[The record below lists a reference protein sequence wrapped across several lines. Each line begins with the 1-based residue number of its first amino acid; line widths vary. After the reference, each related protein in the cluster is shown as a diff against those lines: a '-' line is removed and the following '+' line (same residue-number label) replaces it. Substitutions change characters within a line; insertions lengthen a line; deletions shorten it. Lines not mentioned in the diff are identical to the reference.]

1 MKKTPSPP
9 NIALFLLRL
18 TLPDDVKDS
27 VIGDLEEEMAAL
39 SGWNSLRVRLWFFHH
54 AIVISAHYF
63 VDRRL
68 RRTIRGSAS
77 SLGETGLECSISHA
91 ENRKGDGSMS
101 SIWQDLCY
109 GLRLLR
115 KSPGFTSVAVISLAL
130 GIGANTAIFQ
140 LLNAVRLR
148 SLPVPRPNEL
158 AEVKIANTDSRS
170 GSFSSSHPSITNPQ
184 WEYIRD
190 HQGAF
195 SGAFAWSE
203 DSFNLAQG
211 GQVRPARGMW
221 VSGDF
226 FKVLGV
232 TPALGRIF
240 TSADDKRGCGT
251 GGVVISHSFWQ
262 REFGGAPGAV
272 GGKLTL
278 DGQPFE
284 VIGVT
289 APGFFGLEVGRSF
302 DIAVPICAE
311 QMVKGENSRLDMR
324 HGWWLTVMGRLKPGL
339 TIDQATA
346 QLDAI
351 SPALF
356 QETVPPVYNPPGKDN
371 YLKFKLGAFPAG
383 SGLSN
388 LRRQYE
394 YSLWLLLGIAG
405 LVLLIACANLANLM
419 LARAS
424 IREREIAVRLALG
437 ASRGRLIRQLLAESL
452 LLSAI
457 GAVIGA
463 FIAQGLSRFLVSF
476 ISQQGRAL
484 FLDLSPDWRLLAFMA
499 GLAIFTCILFGL
511 TPAFRATRTTPG
523 AVLKAAGR
531 GLTASR
537 ERFGI
542 RRMLVVSQVAL
553 SLILLVGALLFTRSL
568 QKVMGVDPGFKQD
581 GVMVVDLDFSKLKI
595 SKDRRLAYKRDLL
608 DRVRAIPGVDSA
620 ADTLIVPMSGSGW
633 NDSVEILGSDPIK
646 KGIPMFNQ
654 VTPDF
659 FKTLGA
665 TMVAGRDFNDYDTP
679 TAPKVAIV
687 NETFARQLLDGHDPI
702 GKRFQ
707 VETPPGAPAL
717 IYEIIGLVRD
727 TKYYNLREDFKPTAF
742 VAASQAKDHY
752 EGSQFML
759 SSRLPASGLTAA
771 VRQTILEASPEINL
785 DFQIFKTQIRD
796 GLLQERLMATLS
808 GFFGFLAVLLATVGL
823 YGVLSYTVAQRRNEI
838 GVRMALGADRLKIVK
853 LILGDAGI
861 LLAIG
866 LGVGLLLALLGA
878 KAAASMLFG
887 LKPSDPVTIAVAIA
901 ALGAVG
907 TLASYI
913 PARRAAGQDPM
924 AALRDE

>member
-1 MKKTPSPP
+1 MKNTPSPP
-9 NIALFLLRL
+9 NIALLLLRL
-18 TLPDDVKDS
+18 TLPEDVQES

-39 SGWNSLRVRLWFFHH
+39 TGRNPLSARLWFFWH
-54 AIVISAHYF
+54 ATVISGHYF

-68 RRTIRGSAS
+68 RRARGRPVS
-77 SLGETGLECSISHA
+77 SLADAGQECLISHT
-91 ENRKGDGSMS
+91 ENRKRIRSMS
-101 SIWQDLCY
+101 SVWQDLHY
-109 GLRLLR
+109 ALRLMR
-115 KSPGFTSVAVISLAL
+115 KSPGFTAVAVISLAL

-158 AEVKIANTDSRS
+158 AEVKIANSDSRS
-170 GSFSSSHPSITNPQ
+170 GSFSSSHSSITNPQ
-184 WEYIRD
+184 WEYLRD
-190 HQGAF
+190 HQEAF
-195 SGAFAWSE
+195 SGVFAWSE
-203 DSFNLAQG
+203 DTFNLAEG
-211 GQVRPARGMW
+211 GQVRPARGLW

-232 TPALGRIF
+232 APVLGRVF
-240 TSADDKRGCGT
+240 TPADDKRGCGT
-251 GGVVISHSFWQ
+251 GGVVISNSFWR

-278 DGQPFE
+278 EGQPFE
-284 VIGVT
+284 IIGVT
-289 APGFFGLEVGRSF
+289 PPGFFGLEVGRYF
-302 DIAVPICAE
+302 DVAVPICAE
-311 QMVKGENSRLDMR
+311 RTIKGEYSRLDMR
-324 HGWWLTVMGRLKPGL
+324 HGWWLTVMGRLKPEW
-339 TIDQATA
+339 TIDQASA
-346 QLDAI
+346 QLAAI

-356 QETVPPVYNPPGKDN
+356 QETVPPIYNPPGKDN
-371 YLKFKLGAFPAG
+371 YLKFKLGAFPDG
-383 SGLSN
+383 SGVSN
-388 LRRQYE
+388 LRDQYE

-424 IREREIAVRLALG
+424 VREREIAVRLALG

-452 LLSAI
+452 LLAAV

-463 FIAQGLSRFLVSF
+463 IIAQGLSRFLVSF

-499 GLAIFTCILFGL
+499 GLAVFTCILFGL

-523 AVLKAAGR
+523 AVLKAGGR

-537 ERFGI
+537 ERFGL
-542 RRMLVVSQVAL
+542 RRILVVSQVAI
-553 SLILLVGALLFTRSL
+553 SMILLVGAILFARSL
-568 QKVMGVDPGFKQD
+568 QKIMGVDPGFKQD
-581 GVMVVDLDFSKLKI
+581 GVMTLDLDFSKLKLP
-595 SKDRRLAYKRDLL
+595 KDRRLAYKRDLL

-620 ADTLIVPMSGSGW
+620 ADARIVPLSGNGW
-633 NDSVEILGSDPIK
+633 NDSVEILGSAPVK
-646 KGIPMFNQ
+646 QGVPMFNR

-665 TMVAGRDFNDYDTP
+665 TMVAGRDFNDHDTL
-679 TAPKVAIV
+679 TAQKVAIV
-687 NETFARQLLDGHDPI
+687 NETFVRQLLDGHDPI

-707 VETPPGAPAL
+707 VETPPGEPAL
-717 IYEIIGLVRD
+717 IYEIIGLVKD
-727 TKYYNLREDFKPTAF
+727 TKYYNLRENFRPTAF
-742 VAASQAKDHY
+742 VAASQTNDQD
-752 EGSQFML
+752 EGSQFIIN
-759 SSRLPASGLTAA
+759 SSIPAGGLTAA
-771 VRQTILEASPEINL
+771 VRRTILEASPDISL
-785 DFQIFKTQIRD
+785 DFHIFKTQIRD

-808 GFFGFLAVLLATVGL
+808 GFFGLLAVLLATVGL

-838 GVRMALGADRLKIVK
+838 GIRMSLGADRLKIVK
-853 LILGDAGI
+853 LIMGDAGI
-861 LLAIG
+861 LLAVG

-878 KAAASMLFG
+878 KAASSMLFG
-887 LKPSDPVTIAVAIA
+887 LKPSDPVTIALAIA

-907 TLASYI
+907 TLAGYL

>member
-1 MKKTPSPP
+1 MKNTPSPP
-9 NIALFLLRL
+9 DIALFLLRL
-18 TLPDDVKDS
+18 TLPDDVQES

-39 SGWNSLRVRLWFFHH
+39 TGWSSLRVRLWFFWH
-54 AIVISAHYF
+54 ATVISGHYF
-63 VDRRL
+63 IDRRSRKTH
-68 RRTIRGSAS
+68 RRSVS
-77 SLGETGLECSISHA
+77 SLEEAGREYSTSQA
-91 ENRKGDGSMS
+91 EKRKGVGSMS
-101 SIWQDLCY
+101 SVWQDLRY

-115 KSPGFTSVAVISLAL
+115 KSPGFTAVAVISLAL

-148 SLPVPRPNEL
+148 SLPVRSPNEL
-158 AEVKIANTDSRS
+158 AEAKIANSDSRS
-170 GSFSSSHPSITNPQ
+170 GNFSSSHPSITNPQ

-190 HQGAF
+190 HQEAF
-195 SGAFAWSE
+195 SGVFAWSE
-203 DSFNLAQG
+203 DTFNLAKG

-232 TPALGRIF
+232 APVLGRVF
-240 TSADDKRGCGT
+240 TAADDKRGCGT
-251 GGVVISHSFWQ
+251 GGVVISHSFWR
-262 REFGGAPGAV
+262 REFGGATGAV

-284 VIGVT
+284 IIGVT
-289 APGFFGLEVGRSF
+289 PPGFFGLEVGRSF
-302 DIAVPICAE
+302 DVAVPICAE
-311 QMVKGENSRLDMR
+311 RTIKGEYSRLDLR
-324 HGWWLTVMGRLKPGL
+324 HGWWLTVMGRLKPGW
-339 TIDQATA
+339 TIDQAGA
-346 QLDAI
+346 QLAAI

-356 QETVPPVYNPPGKDN
+356 QETLPPIYNQSGKDN

-383 SGLSN
+383 SGVSN
-388 LRRQYE
+388 LREQYE

-424 IREREIAVRLALG
+424 VREREIAVRLALG

-452 LLSAI
+452 LLAAI

-499 GLAIFTCILFGL
+499 GLAVFTCILFGL

-523 AVLKAAGR
+523 AVLKAGGR

-537 ERFGI
+537 ERFGL

-553 SLILLVGALLFTRSL
+553 SLILLVGALLFARSL
-568 QKVMGVDPGFKQD
+568 QKIMNVDPGFKQD
-581 GVMVVDLDFSKLKI
+581 GVLVAELDFSKLKLP
-595 SKDRRLAYKRDLL
+595 KDRRLTYKQDLL
-608 DRVRAIPGVDSA
+608 DRVRAISGVDSA
-620 ADTLIVPMSGSGW
+620 ADAFIVPMSGSGW

-646 KGIPMFNQ
+646 RGIPMFNQ

-659 FKTLGA
+659 FKTLGS
-665 TMVAGRDFNDYDTP
+665 TMVAGRDFNDHDTL

-687 NETFARQLLDGHDPI
+687 NESFVRQLLDGHDPI

-707 VETPPGAPAL
+707 VETPPGEPAL
-717 IYEIIGLVRD
+717 IYEIIGLVKD
-727 TKYYNLREDFKPTAF
+727 TKYYNLRENFRPTAF
-742 VAASQAKDHY
+742 VASSQAKDHD
-752 EGSQFML
+752 EDSQL
-759 SSRLPASGLTAA
+759 IISSSLPAGGLTAA
-771 VRQTILEASPEINL
+771 VRRTILEASPEIDL
-785 DFQIFKTQIRD
+785 DFHIFKTQIRD

-808 GFFGFLAVLLATVGL
+808 GFFGLLAVLLATVGL

-838 GVRMALGADRLKIVK
+838 GIRMSLGADRLKILR
-853 LILGDAGI
+853 LIMGDAGI
-861 LLAIG
+861 LLVIG
-866 LGVGLLLALLGA
+866 LGVGLLLSLLGA
-878 KAAASMLFG
+878 KAASSMLYG
-887 LKPSDPVTIAVAIA
+887 LKPSDPVTITVAIA

-907 TLASYI
+907 TLASYL

>member
-18 TLPDDVKDS
+18 TLPDDVKES

-39 SGWNSLRVRLWFFHH
+39 SGRKSFGVRLWFFWQ
-54 AIVISAHYF
+54 AIVISCHYF

-68 RRTIRGSAS
+68 RRTFRRSVS
-77 SLGETGLECSISHA
+77 SLGEARRECSIPHA

-101 SIWQDLCY
+101 SVWQDLHY

-115 KSPGFTSVAVISLAL
+115 KAPGFTAVAVISLAL

-140 LLNAVRLR
+140 LLNSVRLR

-158 AEVKIANTDSRS
+158 AEAKIANGDSRS

-190 HQGAF
+190 HQEAF

-211 GQVRPARGMW
+211 GQVRPARGIW

-232 TPALGRIF
+232 TPVLGRVF
-240 TSADDKRGCGT
+240 TPADDRRGCGT

-278 DGQPFE
+278 DGHPFE

-289 APGFFGLEVGRSF
+289 PPGFFGLEVGRSF
-302 DIAVPICAE
+302 DLAVPICAE
-311 QMVKGENSRLDMR
+311 QTVKGEYSRLDMR

-346 QLDAI
+346 QLAAI

-356 QETVPPVYNPPGKDN
+356 QETVPPVYNPPGKDS

-383 SGLSN
+383 SGVSN

-394 YSLWLLLGIAG
+394 YSLLLLLGIAG

-424 IREREIAVRLALG
+424 VREREIAVRLALG
-437 ASRGRLIRQLLAESL
+437 ASRVRLIRQLLAESL
-452 LLSAI
+452 LLAVI

-463 FIAQGLSRFLVSF
+463 FVAQGLSRFLISF
-476 ISQQGRAL
+476 ISQQGRSL

-499 GLAIFTCILFGL
+499 GLAVFTCILFGL
-511 TPAFRATRTTPG
+511 APAFRATRTTPG
-523 AVLKAAGR
+523 AVLKSGGR

-537 ERFGI
+537 ERFGL

-553 SLILLVGALLFTRSL
+553 SLILLVGALLFARSL
-568 QKVMGVDPGFKQD
+568 QKIMNVDPGFKQD
-581 GVMVVDLDFSKLKI
+581 GVMTVNLDFSKLKLP
-595 SKDRRLAYKRDLL
+595 KDRRLAYERDLL

-620 ADTLIVPMSGSGW
+620 ADAMIVPMSGSGW
-633 NDSVEILGSDPIK
+633 NDSVEILGADPIK

-665 TMVAGRDFNDYDTP
+665 TMVAGRDFNDHDTP

-727 TKYYNLREDFKPTAF
+727 TKYYNLLEDFKPTAF
-742 VAASQAKDHY
+742 VAASQVKDHD
-752 EGSQFML
+752 EGSQFMI
-759 SSRLPASGLTAA
+759 SSSLASSGLTAA
-771 VRQTILEASPEINL
+771 VRQTILEASPEISL
-785 DFQIFKTQIRD
+785 DFRIFKTQIRD

-838 GVRMALGADRLKIVK
+838 GVRMALGADRYKIVK
-853 LILGDAGI
+853 LIMGDAGI
-861 LLAIG
+861 LLAFG

-878 KAAASMLFG
+878 KAADSMLFG
-887 LKPSDPVTIAVAIA
+887 LKPRDPVTIAVAIA

-907 TLASYI
+907 ALASYL

>member
-1 MKKTPSPP
+1 MKKSPSPP
-9 NIALFLLRL
+9 TIAIFLLRL
-18 TLPDDVKDS
+18 TLPDDVKES

-39 SGWNSLRVRLWFFHH
+39 TGGSSLRVRAWFFWH
-54 AIVISAHYF
+54 AVTISGHYF

-68 RRTIRGSAS
+68 RQPYRRAVS
-77 SLGETGLECSISHA
+77 SLEESGREYSVSQT
-91 ENRKGDGSMS
+91 ENKKRTRSMS
-101 SIWQDLCY
+101 SIWQDLHY

-115 KSPGFTSVAVISLAL
+115 KSPGFTAVAVISLAL

-148 SLPVPRPNEL
+148 SLPVLNPNEL

-170 GSFSSSHPSITNPQ
+170 GAFSSSHPSITNPQ

-190 HQGAF
+190 HQEAF
-195 SGAFAWSE
+195 SGVFAWSE
-203 DSFNLAQG
+203 DTFNLAQG
-211 GQVRPARGMW
+211 GQVRPARGLW

-232 TPALGRIF
+232 APVLGRVF
-240 TSADDKRGCGT
+240 TPADDKRGCGA
-251 GGVVISHSFWQ
+251 GGVVISNSFWR
-262 REFGGAPGAV
+262 REFGGAAGAV
-272 GGKLTL
+272 GGKITL
-278 DGQPFE
+278 DGQPFDI
-284 VIGVT
+284 IGVT
-289 APGFFGLEVGRSF
+289 SPGFFGLEVGRSF
-302 DIAVPICAE
+302 DVAVPICSE
-311 QMVKGENSRLDMR
+311 RTIKGEYSRLDLR
-324 HGWWLTVMGRLKPGL
+324 HGWWLTVMGRLKPEW
-339 TIDQATA
+339 TIDQASA
-346 QLDAI
+346 QLAAI

-356 QETVPPVYNPPGKDN
+356 QETLPPVYNSSGKDN
-371 YLKFKLGAFPAG
+371 YLKFKLGAIPAG
-383 SGLSN
+383 SGVSN
-388 LRRQYE
+388 LRQQYE

-424 IREREIAVRLALG
+424 VREREIAVRLALG
-437 ASRGRLIRQLLAESL
+437 ASRMRLIRQLLVESL
-452 LLSAI
+452 LLAAI
-457 GAVIGA
+457 GAVLGA
-463 FIAQGLSRFLVSF
+463 FIAQGLSRFLITF
-476 ISQQGRAL
+476 ISQQGRPL
-484 FLDLSPDWRLLAFMA
+484 FLDLSLDWRLLAFMA
-499 GLAIFTCILFGL
+499 GLAVFTCILFGL

-523 AVLKAAGR
+523 AVLKAGGR
-531 GLTASR
+531 GLTAGR
-537 ERFGI
+537 ERFGL
-542 RRMLVVSQVAL
+542 RRILVVSQVAL

-568 QKVMGVDPGFKQD
+568 QKIMSVDPGFKQD
-581 GVMVVDLDFSKLKI
+581 GVMVAQLDFAKLQL

-620 ADTLIVPMSGSGW
+620 ADAMIVPMSGSGW
-633 NDSVEILGSDPIK
+633 NDSVEILGADPIK

-665 TMVAGRDFNDYDTP
+665 SMVAGRDFNDHDAL

-687 NETFARQLLDGHDPI
+687 NETFVRQLLDGHDPI

-707 VETPPGAPAL
+707 VETPPGEPAL
-717 IYEIIGLVRD
+717 IYEIIGLVKD
-727 TKYYNLREDFKPTAF
+727 TKYYNLREEFRPTVF
-742 VAASQAKDHY
+742 VAASQANNHD
-752 EGSQFML
+752 EDSQFIIA
-759 SSRLPASGLTAA
+759 SSMPAGGLTAA
-771 VRQTILEASPEINL
+771 VRQTILEASPDINL

-808 GFFGFLAVLLATVGL
+808 GFFGLLAMLLATVGL

-838 GVRMALGADRLKIVK
+838 GIRMSLGADRLRIVK
-853 LILGDAGI
+853 LIMGDAGI

-878 KAAASMLFG
+878 KAASSMLFG
-887 LKPSDPVTIAVAIA
+887 LKPRDPMTIALAVA

-907 TLASYI
+907 TLASYL
-913 PARRAAGQDPM
+913 PARRAAKQDPM

>member
-1 MKKTPSPP
+1 M
-9 NIALFLLRL
+9 
-18 TLPDDVKDS
+18 
-27 VIGDLEEEMAAL
+27 
-39 SGWNSLRVRLWFFHH
+39 
-54 AIVISAHYF
+54 
-63 VDRRL
+63 
-68 RRTIRGSAS
+68 S
-77 SLGETGLECSISHA
+77 SL
-91 ENRKGDGSMS
+91 
-101 SIWQDLCY
+101 WQDLRY

-115 KSPGFTSVAVISLAL
+115 KSPGFTAVAVISLAL

-140 LLNAVRLR
+140 LLDAVRLR
-148 SLPVPRPNEL
+148 SLPVARPDEL
-158 AEVKIANTDSRS
+158 AEVKIANTDNRS

-190 HQGAF
+190 HQEAF
-195 SGAFAWSE
+195 SGIFAWSE
-203 DSFNLAQG
+203 DTFNLAQG

-226 FKVLGV
+226 FNVLGV
-232 TPALGRIF
+232 RPVLGRVVTPA
-240 TSADDKRGCGT
+240 DDRRGCGA
-251 GGVVISHSFWQ
+251 GGVVISNSFWQ
-262 REFGGAPGAV
+262 REFGGTPGAV

-284 VIGVT
+284 IIGVT
-289 APGFFGLEVGRSF
+289 PPGFFGLEVGRSF
-302 DIAVPICAE
+302 DVAVPICAE
-311 QMVKGENSRLDMR
+311 QTIKGEYSRLDMR
-324 HGWWLTVMGRLKPGL
+324 HGWWLTVMGRLKPGW

-346 QLDAI
+346 QLAAI

-356 QETVPPVYNPPGKDN
+356 QETIPPVYNPPGKDN

-383 SGLSN
+383 SGVSR
-388 LRRQYE
+388 LREQYE

-405 LVLLIACANLANLM
+405 LVLLVACANLTNLL

-424 IREREIAVRLALG
+424 AREREIAVRLALG

-452 LLSAI
+452 LLAAI

-476 ISQQGRAL
+476 ISRQGSVL

-499 GLAIFTCILFGL
+499 GLAVFTCILFGL

-523 AVLKAAGR
+523 AVLKACSR

-537 ERFGI
+537 ERFGL
-542 RRMLVVSQVAL
+542 RRILVVSQVAL
-553 SLILLVGALLFTRSL
+553 SLILLVGALLFVRSL
-568 QKVMGVDPGFKQD
+568 QKIMSVDPGFKQD
-581 GVMVVDLDFSKLKI
+581 GVTIVDLDLSKLKLP
-595 SKDRRLAYKRDLL
+595 KDRRLAYKRDLL

-620 ADTLIVPMSGSGW
+620 ADAMIVPMSGSGW

-646 KGIPMFNQ
+646 KGVPMFNQ

-659 FKTLGA
+659 VKTLGA
-665 TMVAGRDFNDYDTP
+665 TMIAGRDFNDHDTLNS
-679 TAPKVAIV
+679 PKVAIV
-687 NETFARQLLDGHDPI
+687 NETFARQLLDGRDPI

-707 VETPPGAPAL
+707 VETPPGEPAL

-742 VAASQAKDHY
+742 VAASQAKDQY
-752 EGSQFML
+752 EGSQFVI
-759 SSRLPASGLTAA
+759 SSSLPAGGLTAA
-771 VRQTILEASPEINL
+771 VKRMILEASPEISL
-785 DFQIFKTQIRD
+785 DFHIFKTQIRD

-838 GVRMALGADRLKIVK
+838 GIRMALGADRLKIVK
-853 LILGDAGI
+853 LIMGDAGI

-866 LGVGLLLALLGA
+866 LGVGLVLALLGA
-878 KAAASMLFG
+878 KAASSMLFG

-907 TLASYI
+907 TLASYL